1 MDNRTRSLPILSSA
15 FGEFLSASFTKSSS
29 GSPAGLKRLNIARVF
44 ETVRMH
50 SPIPRQEIGELS
62 GLSKPTVNEAIGVLI
77 QKNLVYISD
86 VKVAPSPGKPGPK
99 AHPIVFNSTRL
110 KVVGIDVGVSKIRVL
125 ISDLDGNII
134 ASKNGQT
141 PSAQGGDAILKKTQE
156 LVFQALKENDLKLSD
171 IGSFVAGTPGVVN
184 SETGVV
190 SVAHNFPDWKDY
202 SLGKGLSKFLKAD
215 VSVENEAHLAIYGEY
230 WKGGAQSVSN
240 AAAMS
245 VGIGI
250 GLGLLIN
257 GQVYRGFN
265 GIAGEVGNLPLQLI
279 DKARPLTN
287 ANFEFQASAAG
298 LERHFGLI
306 KGARNAKDY
315 NAITALADGTKVT
328 AKIIYQAAAGGN
340 KLAQELVSQQLN
352 LLSRGIAS
360 VCCIINPEVF
370 IIQGGLAPALEP
382 YLDVI
387 AEQVKQITLI
397 APKIILTKLS
407 DLSTAYGA
415 LRRGIDSIDRKTL
428 KLILEES
435 L

>member
-1 MDNRTRSLPILSSA
+1 MSST
-15 FGEFLSASFTKSSS
+15 FGEFLPLTFTNSSS

-44 ETVRMH
+44 EVVRMH
-50 SPIPRQEIGELS
+50 SPISRQEIGEIS
-62 GLSKPTVNEAIGVLI
+62 GLSKPTVNEAIVVLI
-77 QKNLVYISD
+77 QRNLVYVSN
-86 VKVAPSPGKPGPK
+86 VKVAPSPRKPGPI
-99 AHPIVFNSTRL
+99 ALPIVSNRTRL
-110 KVVGIDVGVSKIRVL
+110 KVVGIDVGGSKIRVL

-134 ASKNGQT
+134 ASKNAPT
-141 PSAQGGDAILKKTQE
+141 PSAQGGDAILVKTKE
-156 LVFQALKENDLKLSD
+156 LVSDALTENGLKLSD

-190 SVAHNFPDWKDY
+190 SVAHNFPDWKDF
-202 SLGKGLSKFLKAD
+202 SLGKGLAKLLKAD
-215 VSVENEAHLAIYGEY
+215 VFVENEAHLAIYGEY
-230 WKGGAQSVSN
+230 WKGSAQSVSN

-245 VGIGI
+245 IGVGI

-279 DKARPLTN
+279 DNERQLTQ
-287 ANFEFQASAAG
+287 ANFEFQASATG
-298 LERHFGLI
+298 LERQFELN
-306 KGARNAKDY
+306 KGTRKAKDY
-315 NAITALADGTKVT
+315 KAITALADGPKVT

-340 KLAQELVSQQLN
+340 GLAQELVSQQLN

-360 VCCIINPEVF
+360 ICCIINPEIF

-397 APKIILTKLS
+397 APKIVLTKLS

-435 L
+435 T